1 MSFLP
6 FMSLVLD
13 CPMDIMMNLTSCSS
27 EKLLLVFVGTL
38 TLAPHF
44 RDLIRDI
51 IGTYLT
57 SGSILDYAKPQC
69 PSTDSAPSC

>member
-6 FMSLVLD
+6 FVSLVLD

-27 EKLLLVFVGTL
+27 EKLLLVSVGTL
-38 TLAPHF
+38 TLGPHF

-51 IGTYLT
+51 TGTLKVSHKNVRLYLIGQEKYV
-57 SGSILDYAKPQC
+57 
-69 PSTDSAPSC
+69 